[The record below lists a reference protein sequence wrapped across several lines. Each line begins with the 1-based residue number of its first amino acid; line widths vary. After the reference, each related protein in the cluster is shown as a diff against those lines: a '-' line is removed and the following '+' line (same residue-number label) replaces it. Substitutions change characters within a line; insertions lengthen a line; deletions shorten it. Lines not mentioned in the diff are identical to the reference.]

1 MLGAESRG
9 RMSRHEKTGNESGVL
24 MFGMVES
31 SQGRTPMFDPHC
43 IPTFS

>member
-1 MLGAESRG
+1 MFGAESRC

-31 SQGRTPMFDPHC
+31 SQGRTPMFDPHY
-43 IPTFS
+43 IPAFS